1 MLRAFCGI
9 VRDCFLN
16 QMHKQSRIVLSVW
29 LQKKNVIIEVK
40 FRSGKIARKKS
51 TGLTGRRLQLPASRR
66 TKSMKIFEYFVCF
79 FPPVVN
85 HK

>member
-51 TGLTGRRLQLPASRR
+51 TGRRLQLPARGERNRGKYLS
-66 TKSMKIFEYFVCF
+66 ILFVF
-79 FPPVVN
+79 FLLL
-85 HK
+85 